1 MDPTT
6 LSIVGGGEDP
16 ALEARRA
23 WRSAAAVARA
33 RGNDLAR
40 DAVVATVFVVGS
52 RADPDAS
59 AASRAADDA
68 LEAVARSDRWVAE
81 LDAPGGP
88 RSAEA
93 GVRVPAPVDE
103 KEEKS
108 DEECDGGDP
117 SSGGERNAWTPLV
130 TRVRVPR
137 LPKDAA
143 VEVQFVLLD
152 GAGPGAAPAKT
163 SASYVDDR
171 ADDSDEDD
179 DGGDHASARR
189 RVVSFDAERVGAR
202 FVENRWCFARAA
214 VARGDVTAAA
224 VAGAVEALGGAL
236 RAAGLGWEHAGTFRG
251 YYAVPER
258 SDGSGEEKDF
268 YEKLAGWIRSAANPR
283 RRARWRPRWRSG
295 SGGRATRGWCW
306 SSPRRRARGAT
317 DAGERR
323 RVDVDVDVDVE

>member
-6 LSIVGGGEDP
+6 LSIVGGGGGP
-16 ALEARRA
+16 GARG
-23 WRSAAAVARA
+23 AARLAQRGGGGARA
-33 RGNDLAR
+33 GNDLAR

-93 GVRVPAPVDE
+93 GVRVPAPIDE

-179 DGGDHASARR
+179 DGGTTRRPGDAWFRSTPNASARGSSR
-189 RVVSFDAERVGAR
+189 
-202 FVENRWCFARAA
+202 
-214 VARGDVTAAA
+214 T
-224 VAGAVEALGGAL
+224 GGAS
-236 RAAGLGWEHAGTFRG
+236 RAPPSRG
-251 YYAVPER
+251 ATSPPPP
-258 SDGSGEEKDF
+258 
-268 YEKLAGWIRSAANPR
+268 W
-283 RRARWRPRWRSG
+283 RARWRRSAARCAPPAWDG
-295 SGGRATRGWCW
+295 STRGRSAGTTRFRSVPTGRAKKRTFTKSSRGGSDRRRIRVAVRAGARAGGRVRGDA
-306 SSPRRRARGAT
+306 RRGAGAGALRG
-317 DAGERR
+317 DARAVRRTRANVGE
-323 RVDVDVDVDVE
+323 